1 MTQDLRTTPR
11 DGTIPARNAVTIDMG
26 LRHHL
31 NDYVSQE
38 EGDGKPTAYRIAKD
52 ANISLNTVYRIC
64 GSPEQS
70 MSWEVIA
77 KLCGTL
83 GIQPGELLSFDTD
96 GD

>member
-1 MTQDLRTTPR
+1 MTQDLRTVPS
-11 DGTIPARNAVTIDMG
+11 DVKLAAGNVVTIDMG

-38 EGDGKPTAYRIAKD
+38 EGDGKPTAYRVAKD

-83 GIQPGELLSFDTD
+83 GIQPGELISFQED